1 MAQDEPNQR
10 LGFRGDGVGVKGAE
24 AGTPVPNQQGQP
36 AASHPAGQGGWTRP
50 GPGGTDTAPPWQEDN
65 TRQGGAGWVTPAGTQ
80 GPFCLWEDSFHNTPQ
95 PLVGQTIEASGSWQ
109 RSGCGTNI
117 PLWES
122 VTCKNGGAEHGSE
135 SVPPLEVKEASEGR
149 GVLTAAAGIPSGS
162 MLDTVL
168 YSHLNYSFNKHPRPS
183 EDQEYGRE
191 RCQHD
196 PLSLLT
202 YFSLRHVGQ
211 HCHSHHANEE
221 REAQRDAWVQ
231 GHAVRTQ
238 QRCSPH

>member
-1 MAQDEPNQR
+1 MAGGQYKAGRSQLGDPCWESETLLPLGR
-10 LGFRGDGVGVKGAE
+10 LG
-24 AGTPVPNQQGQP
+24 
-36 AASHPAGQGGWTRP
+36 
-50 GPGGTDTAPPWQEDN
+50 
-65 TRQGGAGWVTPAGTQ
+65 
-80 GPFCLWEDSFHNTPQ
+80 FHNTPQ

-122 VTCKNGGAEHGSE
+122 VTWKNGGAEHGSE

-196 PLSLLT
+196 PPLS
-202 YFSLRHVGQ
+202 
-211 HCHSHHANEE
+211 SHLFLPPSRGPALSFPS
-221 REAQRDAWVQ
+221 
-231 GHAVRTQ
+231 
-238 QRCSPH
+238 CK